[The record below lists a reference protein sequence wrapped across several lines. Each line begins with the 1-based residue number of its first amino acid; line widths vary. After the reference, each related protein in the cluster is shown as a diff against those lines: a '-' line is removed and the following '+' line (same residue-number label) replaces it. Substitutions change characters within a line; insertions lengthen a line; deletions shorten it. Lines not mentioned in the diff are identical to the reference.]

1 MKLSKPKFTIFDVI
15 GLLGFMFLFYDL
27 ARIFKATV
35 INSIQDLSIVV
46 FEIVTAIIFVSSLL
60 IGLFL
65 FIQYSNFIY
74 SIVKSKNM
82 TDKLELKLLNF
93 MMNVSGLILIWL
105 SLEILA

>member
-1 MKLSKPKFTIFDVI
+1 
-15 GLLGFMFLFYDL
+15 MFLFYDL

-60 IGLFL
+60 LGLFL

>member
-1 MKLSKPKFTIFDVI
+1 
-15 GLLGFMFLFYDL
+15 MFLFYDL

-46 FEIVTAIIFVSSLL
+46 FEIVPAIIFVSSLL

>member
-1 MKLSKPKFTIFDVI
+1 
-15 GLLGFMFLFYDL
+15 MFLFYDL

>member
-1 MKLSKPKFTIFDVI
+1 
-15 GLLGFMFLFYDL
+15 LFYDL

-60 IGLFL
+60 IGLLL

>member
-1 MKLSKPKFTIFDVI
+1 
-15 GLLGFMFLFYDL
+15 MFLFYDL

-60 IGLFL
+60 IGLLL